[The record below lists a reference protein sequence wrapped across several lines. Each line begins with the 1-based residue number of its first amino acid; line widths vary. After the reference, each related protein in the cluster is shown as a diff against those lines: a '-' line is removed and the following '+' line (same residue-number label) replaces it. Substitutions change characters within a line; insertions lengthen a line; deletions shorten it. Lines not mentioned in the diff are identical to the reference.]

1 MRKVFLYL
9 VGRKHDMII
18 SGGENIY
25 PKEVED
31 CIASLKQ
38 DVKQVCVLGMPDPVW
53 GEQVTACIVL
63 KEGSKLTEDDIVAWC
78 KQHIASYKKPRKVIF
93 FSQLPEN
100 ANGKVSRILLKDQI
114 QKGEIR
120 S

>member
-1 MRKVFLYL
+1 MHGAECILNNRK
-9 VGRKHDMII
+9 
-18 SGGENIY
+18 IY
-25 PKEVED
+25 IRLPAED

-78 KQHIASYKKPRKVIF
+78 RKVIF

-114 QKGEIR
+114 QKGEIK

>member
-1 MRKVFLYL
+1 
-9 VGRKHDMII
+9 MII

-53 GEQVTACIVL
+53 E
-63 KEGSKLTEDDIVAWC
+63 SR
-78 KQHIASYKKPRKVIF
+78 S
-93 FSQLPEN
+93 LP
-100 ANGKVSRILLKDQI
+100 VS
-114 QKGEIR
+114 

>member
-1 MRKVFLYL
+1 MDEKGFLYL

-53 GEQVTACIVL
+53 E
-63 KEGSKLTEDDIVAWC
+63 SR
-78 KQHIASYKKPRKVIF
+78 S
-93 FSQLPEN
+93 LP
-100 ANGKVSRILLKDQI
+100 VS
-114 QKGEIR
+114 